1 MIVKVNGKDKEL
13 PDGATLKEALEGEY
27 YVKGTLVS
35 VYMSTEKLTR
45 KSEDFEIVTDRGT
58 IVIRLDDSNDAKIWR
73 EISPMMSGLSLKWVT
88 EKVDAFGAFQTNI
101 KSNKSERM
109 CKRYDCFF
117 SLGGNDNQTTYFMIA
132 KEDHKRSYG
141 AGSGRIGHIT
151 KGRHMLN
158 VLHEGDYIKKVRPL
172 KSEES
177 LDNIIVT
184 TNMKTKLEDGY
195 KVDTC
200 VAVDLNYNSP
210 KSAEHLLI
218 LADKRYINISEAT
231 GSYVACSDDQDIT
244 MVEESKEVR
253 DKGTVVVRSQG
264 VGLGRVLFY
273 KERRQLSMSHNSVGK
288 VVRGLPIISL
298 AKANDMIGIVVN
310 PPRLLSVGMTQ
321 KEAFKFLESRGVKQK
336 RIGDTSDDAIVVEQ
350 IPERTIDAL
359 KAGEVET
366 FAVKKENIYKVSL
379 NRKKSPASVHY
390 FEKVTGLSHKP
401 IGSLKVFFTFEGMP
415 MITFEGDKSRAHT
428 LYPDDPFKKCKRGD
442 LGLTNQVKD
451 NSAGLIG
458 IRLKD
463 DKIYGPTGEEGYS
476 TNIFGRFEGD
486 LDDFMRNV
494 SEGKVVYVMEGKI

>member
-1 MIVKVNGKDKEL
+1 MIVNVNGKDKKL
-13 PDGATLKEALEGEY
+13 PDGATLKEALEGEH
-27 YVKGTLVS
+27 YVKNTIVS
-35 VYMSTEKLTR
+35 IYTSTEKLIR
-45 KSEDFEIVTDRGT
+45 ESEDFEILTDKGT

-73 EISPMMSGLSLKWVT
+73 KIIPSMSGLSLKWVT
-88 EKVDAFGAFQTNI
+88 EKVEAFGAFQTNI
-101 KSNKSERM
+101 KPNKSERM

-132 KEDHKRSYG
+132 KEDHKQSYG

-158 VLHEGDYIKKVRPL
+158 VFQEGNYIREVRPL
-172 KSEES
+172 RSEEN

-184 TNMKTKLEDGY
+184 KDMKTRLEDGY

-200 VAVDLNYNSP
+200 IAVDLDNNSP
-210 KSAEHLLI
+210 ESAEHLLI
-218 LADKRYINISEAT
+218 LADKRYINISETT
-231 GSYVACSDDQDIT
+231 GSYVECSDDQDIT
-244 MVEESKEVR
+244 MTEENKKVR
-253 DKGTVVVRSQG
+253 DKGIVTVRSRG
-264 VGLGRVLFY
+264 VGLGRVFFY

-298 AKANDMIGIVVN
+298 AKANDIVGIVTN
-310 PPRLLSVGMTQ
+310 PPRLLSIGMTQ
-321 KEAFKFLESRGVKQK
+321 KEAFNFFESRGVKQK
-336 RIGDTSDDAIVVEQ
+336 RVGDTSDDAIVVEQ

-359 KAGEVET
+359 KAKEVKT
-366 FAVKKENIYKVSL
+366 FAVKKEDIYKVSL
-379 NRKKSPASVHY
+379 NRKKSPISVHY
-390 FEKVTGLSHKP
+390 FEKVTGLSHKR

-442 LGLTNQVKD
+442 LGLTNQVRD

-463 DKIYGPTGEEGYS
+463 DKVYGPTGEEGYS
-476 TNIFGRFEGD
+476 TNIFGRFESD
-486 LDDFMRNV
+486 LDDLMKNA
-494 SEGKVVYVMEGKI
+494 SEGKVIYVMEGKI